1 MHDTVMMMDDAVARL
16 PLFTGLVVLWAG
28 CAIGNGFIAH
38 RLRHSVALWVILSLI
53 PIVNYFF
60 YIFVIYATVLG
71 IIKRLNAL
79 TERLTATV
87 AQTT

>member
-1 MHDTVMMMDDAVARL
+1 MHDTVMMMDEAVASL

-38 RLRHSVALWVILSLI
+38 RLGHSVALWVILSLI
-53 PIVNYFF
+53 PILNYFF

-71 IIKRLNAL
+71 IIRRLNLL
-79 TERLTATV
+79 TERLA
-87 AQTT
+87 AASQTT

>member
-1 MHDTVMMMDDAVARL
+1 MQDTVMMMDQAIASL
-16 PLFTGLVVLWAG
+16 PVFTGLVVLWAG

-38 RLRHSVALWVILSLI
+38 RLGHSVVLWVILSLI
-53 PIVNYFF
+53 PILNYFF

-71 IIKRLNAL
+71 IIKRLNTIAD
-79 TERLTATV
+79 RLAPA

>member
-1 MHDTVMMMDDAVARL
+1 MHDTVMMMDDAITSL

-71 IIKRLNAL
+71 IIKRLNTIAD
-79 TERLTATV
+79 RLAPAT
-87 AQTT
+87 QTT

>member
-1 MHDTVMMMDDAVARL
+1 TVMMMDEAVTSL
-16 PLFTGLVVLWAG
+16 PLFTGLIVLWAG

-38 RLRHSVALWVILSLI
+38 RLALWVILSLI

-71 IIKRLNAL
+71 IIKRLNTIAD
-79 TERLTATV
+79 RLGATA